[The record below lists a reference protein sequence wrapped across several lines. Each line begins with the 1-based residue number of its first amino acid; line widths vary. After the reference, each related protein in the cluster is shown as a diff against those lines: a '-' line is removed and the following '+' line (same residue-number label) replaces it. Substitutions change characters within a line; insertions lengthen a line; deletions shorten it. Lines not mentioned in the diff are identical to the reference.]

1 MHPTYIQKS
10 THAHNHKRL
19 VLNSYHCFGRLF
31 ALQELWIDY
40 DWARRCHLL
49 CSVCRQWCNRPSR
62 VNLVDPDIQSIKLT
76 AREQFHPCLSQFKHW
91 LSGSL
96 IHLTKW
102 SESSTKQKKV
112 IWCQQLFHNSW
123 FQEVAKTLFWKFG
136 EINPSNVVHTCWY
149 S

>member
-1 MHPTYIQKS
+1 MHATYILKS

-49 CSVCRQWCNRPSR
+49 CSVCRQWCDRPSR
-62 VNLVDPDIQSIKLT
+62 VNLVDPDIQSIQLT
-76 AREQFHPCLSQFKHW
+76 AGEQFHPCLSQFKHW

-102 SESSTKQKKV
+102 SESSTKQKKGYLMSAIISQFLV
-112 IWCQQLFHNSW
+112 SGSGKNIILRIWRDKS
-123 FQEVAKTLFWKFG
+123 FQFG
-136 EINPSNVVHTCWY
+136 AHMLV
-149 S
+149 